1 MNASPTQNTGAGNP
15 PRKKTWTER
24 AIDSAYFSR
33 YCNAMLTANLADD
46 DAHEKRNVFAALA
59 IGEVIKSRGGEIPQ
73 RWQVE
78 TFGSFMGAGAVK

>member
-1 MNASPTQNTGAGNP
+1 
-15 PRKKTWTER
+15 
-24 AIDSAYFSR
+24 
-33 YCNAMLTANLADD
+33 MLTANLADD